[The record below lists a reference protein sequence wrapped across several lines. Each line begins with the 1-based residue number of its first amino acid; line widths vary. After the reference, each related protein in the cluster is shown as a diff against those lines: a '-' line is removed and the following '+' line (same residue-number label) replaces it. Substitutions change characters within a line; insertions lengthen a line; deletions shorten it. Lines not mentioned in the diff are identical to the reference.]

1 MFRLIRQPNRTHLKW
16 LVLCTLLILLA
27 SSTLGSSGFV
37 LPWQHD
43 QARAIWLDLRLP
55 RLGNGVLVGSL
66 LAIAGLVMQNV
77 VRNPLADPYLFGSAA
92 GAALAVLLLLIV
104 LPAVRVDSWF
114 AQISVTSA
122 AFAGALATLL
132 ILVSLS
138 SSRLGNDTSTLV
150 LIGVALA
157 SLLGAILQLLTIWA
171 NEPALRGI
179 YFWMMGAIPD
189 NKPTVWLVL
198 ATALVTAWAWYERKS
213 LDAVVF
219 GAALARNFGVEYRT
233 VVTRLLALASL
244 ATALAISQSG
254 AIAFV
259 GLAAPHIARR
269 ICGARAQVLIPAS
282 VCVGCVI
289 VTLADALGRFA
300 IAPQTIPVGVLTTF
314 IGTPILFHL
323 LRARRL

>member
-1 MFRLIRQPNRTHLKW
+1 MRPPNRAYLKW
-16 LVLCTLLILLA
+16 LVLCALLVLIA
-27 SSTLGSSGFV
+27 SSTLGSSGLV

-43 QARAIWLDLRLP
+43 QARAIWFDLRLP
-55 RLGNGVLVGSL
+55 RMTNGILVGGL

-77 VRNPLADPYLFGSAA
+77 VRNPLADPYLFGCAA
-92 GAALAVLLLLIV
+92 GAALAVLLLLIM
-104 LPAVRVDSWF
+104 LPAIRIDSWF
-114 AQISVTSA
+114 AQLSVTGA

-138 SSRLGNDTSTLV
+138 SSRWGDDTSTLV

-157 SLLGAILQLLTIWA
+157 SLLGALLQLLTLWA

-179 YFWMMGAIPD
+179 YFWMMGSIPD
-189 NKPTVWLVL
+189 NLPSAWFVM
-198 ATALVTAWAWYERKS
+198 ATAAVIAWAWYERKS

-219 GAALARNFGVEYRT
+219 GAALARNFGVDYRLVT
-233 VVTRLLALASL
+233 TRLLALASL
-244 ATALAISQSG
+244 ATALAVSQSG

-269 ICGARAQVLIPAS
+269 ICGGRSQVLIPAS

-289 VTLADALGRFA
+289 VTLADAIGRFV
-300 IAPQTIPVGVLTTF
+300 IAPQTIPVGILTTF

-323 LRARRL
+323 LRARRV

>member
-1 MFRLIRQPNRTHLKW
+1 MLRQPSHTHLKW
-16 LVLCTLLILLA
+16 LIFCSVLILLA
-27 SSTLGSSGFV
+27 SSTLGSSGWV
-37 LPWQHD
+37 MPWQHD
-43 QARAIWLDLRLP
+43 QARSIWLDLRLP
-55 RLGNGVLVGSL
+55 RMANGVLVGGL

-104 LPAVRVDSWF
+104 LPAIRIDSWT
-114 AQISVTSA
+114 AQLGVTSA
-122 AFAGALATLL
+122 AFAGALATLV
-132 ILVSLS
+132 ILVILS

-157 SLLGAILQLLTIWA
+157 SVLGALLQLLTIWA

-189 NKPTVWLVL
+189 STPSLWLAL
-198 ATALVTAWAWYERKS
+198 ATAAVTAWAWCERKS

-219 GAALARNFGVEYRT
+219 GAALARNFGVDYRS
-233 VVTRLLALASL
+233 VITRLLALASL
-244 ATALAISQSG
+244 ATALAVSQSG

-269 ICGARAQVLIPAS
+269 ICGGRAQVLIPAS
-282 VCVGCVI
+282 VCVGSVI
-289 VTLADALGRFA
+289 VTLADAVGRFV

-314 IGTPILFHL
+314 IGAPILFHL
-323 LRARRL
+323 LRSRRV

>member
-1 MFRLIRQPNRTHLKW
+1 MMRQANQAYLKW
-16 LVLCTLLILLA
+16 LFVCASVILVT
-27 SSTLGSSGFV
+27 STALGSSGLIF
-37 LPWQHD
+37 PWQHD
-43 QARAIWLDLRLP
+43 QALSIWFNLRLP
-55 RLGNGVLVGSL
+55 RMANGILVGGL
-66 LAIAGLVMQNV
+66 LAVAGLVMQNV

-92 GAALAVLLLLIV
+92 GAALAVLLLLII

-114 AQISVTSA
+114 AQFSITSA
-122 AFAGALATLL
+122 AFAGALLTLL

-138 SSRLGNDTSTLV
+138 TSRLGNDTSTLV

-157 SLLGAILQLLTIWA
+157 SLLGALLQLLTIWA

-179 YFWMMGAIPD
+179 YFWMMGAVPD
-189 NKPTVWLVL
+189 SRPSAWLAV
-198 ATALVTAWAWYERKS
+198 ATALVMSWVWYERKS

-219 GAALARNFGVEYRT
+219 GAALARNFGVDYRS
-233 VVTRLLALASL
+233 VSTRLLALASL
-244 ATALAISQSG
+244 ATALAVSQAG

-269 ICGARAQVLIPAS
+269 ICGGRAQVLIPAS
-282 VCVGCVI
+282 ICVGCVI
-289 VTLADALGRFA
+289 VTLADAIGRFV